1 MKTIIQRALQSS
13 YTYTEY
19 RNIVT
24 QLLSEGK
31 VTGHEQSADLLHY
44 AELNEVRMN
53 RLDKTMQLTDS
64 ALGKLQK
71 LQQSYIWLVL
81 SEGWCGDAAQL
92 VPIIDKMAQAS
103 SQIEFHIALRDDH
116 DDLMQHFLTNGS
128 KSIPKLIVLK
138 AQTLE
143 VLGSWGPRPAGAAQ
157 LIIDYKAQHGV
168 VDQTAKTE
176 LQLWYLHDKGAST
189 QEELADLMLH
199 CEQLSLQ
206 TC

>member
-1 MKTIIQRALQSS
+1 MKTIIQRTLQSS

-64 ALGKLQK
+64 ALGKLQQ

-92 VPIIDKMAQAS
+92 VPIMDKMAQAS
-103 SQIEFHIALRDDH
+103 SQIELKIALRDDH

-143 VLGSWGPRPAGAAQ
+143 VLASWGPRPAGAAQ